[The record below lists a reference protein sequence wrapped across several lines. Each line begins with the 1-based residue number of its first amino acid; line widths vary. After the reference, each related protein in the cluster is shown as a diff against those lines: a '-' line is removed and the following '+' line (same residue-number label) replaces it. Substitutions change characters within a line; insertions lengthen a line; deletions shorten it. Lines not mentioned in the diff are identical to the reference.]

1 MESTNAITD
10 PWQTL
15 NNELDAWDA
24 SGKVADL
31 WWRDDDAVTV
41 GSKLD
46 KLISITESTGLLLAV
61 IPAHAK
67 AELASAVN
75 AVSHVKAAQHGYA
88 HINHAE
94 RGKGLGAWELGLHR
108 GEQVVLD
115 ELVHGRS
122 LLETLFE
129 DNFIPVIVPPWNRM
143 DAALLAPVADR
154 GFKGVSR
161 FGPRDTSIQSK
172 SFSVINSHC
181 DPIRWK
187 TGAKFK
193 GELKTINQ
201 LVEHLHA
208 RRTGTVDATEP
219 TGYLTHH
226 IDMSD
231 DSWAFSEQL
240 VRQINNHPGARWCSD
255 VASLFSVSDAYGAGI

>member
-1 MESTNAITD
+1 MASASATMD
-10 PWQTL
+10 PWKILAT
-15 NNELDAWDA
+15 ELDAWAA
-24 SGKVADL
+24 SGKIADL
-31 WWRDDDAVTV
+31 WWRDDDAVNV

-46 KLISITESTGLLLAV
+46 KLISITETTGLLLAV

-67 AELASAVN
+67 AELAIAVN
-75 AVSHVKAAQHGYA
+75 GVSHVKAAQHGYA

-108 GEQVVLD
+108 GEQVVLE
-115 ELVHGRS
+115 ELDLGRTR
-122 LLETLFE
+122 LEELFE
-129 DNFIPVIVPPWNRM
+129 SNFIPVIVPPWNHM
-143 DAALLAPVADR
+143 DSALLAPVASR
-154 GFKGVSR
+154 GYGGVSG
-161 FGPRDTSIQSK
+161 FGPRESSMQACGFAI
-172 SFSVINSHC
+172 VNSHC

-187 TGAKFK
+187 TGAEFK

-208 RRTGTVDATEP
+208 RRSGTVDAAEP

-240 VRQINNHPGARWCSD
+240 VQQINDHPSARWCRD
-255 VASLFSVSDAYGAGI
+255 VAELFGAGGAGS

>member
-1 MESTNAITD
+1 MN

-15 NNELDAWDA
+15 TTELDAWAA
-24 SGKVADL
+24 SGKIADL
-31 WWRDDDAVTV
+31 WWRDDDAVDV

-46 KLISITESTGLLLAV
+46 KLISTTETTGLLLAV
-61 IPAHAK
+61 IPAHATV
-67 AELASAVN
+67 ELAKAVK

-94 RGKGLGAWELGLHR
+94 RNQGLGAWELGLHR
-108 GEQVVLD
+108 GEQAVLD
-115 ELVHGRS
+115 ELDLGRAR
-122 LLETLFE
+122 LETLFE
-129 DNFIPVIVPPWNRM
+129 NDFIPVIVPPWNRM
-143 DAALLAPVADR
+143 DPALLAPVVAR
-154 GFKGVSR
+154 GYRGVSR
-161 FGPRDTSIQSK
+161 FGSRDASMQSDD
-172 SFSVINSHC
+172 FTMVNSHC

-187 TGAKFK
+187 NGAEFK

-208 RRTGTVDATEP
+208 RRSGTVDAAEP

-226 IDMSD
+226 IVMSD

-240 VRQINNHPGARWCSD
+240 AVHINDHPAARWCSD
-255 VASLFSVSDAYGAGI
+255 VSALFSTAGSDR